1 MIKKTKIKFK
11 SNKGFTMQDLVIAM
25 WILTLFVGIIGS
37 VYVATYK
44 IQAETKIDEIA
55 TIHVIEIIEYIDKIS
70 YDDVQNG
77 MENDLVS
84 QFNIPSKFN
93 VSVNVSEYKP
103 SEDASDLVKEV
114 SVNID
119 FTFSNNQRNILMKR
133 LKVKEV

>member
-1 MIKKTKIKFK
+1 MIKKTKINFK

-25 WILTLFVGIIGS
+25 WILILFVGVIGS

-44 IQAETKIDEIA
+44 IQADTQIDELA
-55 TIHVIEIIEYIDKIS
+55 TVHVIEIIEYIDKIS
-70 YDDVQNG
+70 YDDVKNG
-77 MENDLVS
+77 MENDLIGR
-84 QFNIPSKFN
+84 FNIPSKFN
-93 VSVNVSEYKP
+93 VSVIVSEYKP

-119 FTFSNNQRNILMKR
+119 YTFSNQQRNILMKR